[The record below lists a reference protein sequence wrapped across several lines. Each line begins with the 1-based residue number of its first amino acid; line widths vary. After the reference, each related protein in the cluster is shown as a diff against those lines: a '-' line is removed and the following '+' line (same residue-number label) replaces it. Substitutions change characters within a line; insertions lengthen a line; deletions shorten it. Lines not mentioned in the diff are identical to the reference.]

1 MAEKNP
7 IPALDLGMLQGSVTK
22 AEFMGRL
29 EDLRQE
35 MRNMAEKNFNTTKL
49 AGELFIKVEKL
60 EKEVAK
66 LKKKNLSG

>member
-1 MAEKNP
+1 MADKNS

-29 EDLRQE
+29 EDFRKE
-35 MRNMAEKNFNTTKL
+35 IRNIAEKNFDTTKL

-66 LKKKNLSG
+66 LKKKES